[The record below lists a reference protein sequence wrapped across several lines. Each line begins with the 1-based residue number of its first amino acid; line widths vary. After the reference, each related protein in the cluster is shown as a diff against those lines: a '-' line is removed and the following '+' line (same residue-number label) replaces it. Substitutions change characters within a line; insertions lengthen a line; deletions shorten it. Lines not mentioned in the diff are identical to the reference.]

1 MSSPSSN
8 EVTPSD
14 LVREL
19 HRLQEGKPTKFE
31 QPKYYD
37 GKKGE
42 LRGFLTRLKAYFRH
56 YQKNFGNEV
65 DKVLFA
71 ANRLEGEALN
81 WFEPTL
87 RNFLDNDS
95 EAQDEET
102 KAIFAEYSKFE
113 EGLKG
118 AFGDPDEARTAE
130 RQLTQ
135 FRQHGSATD
144 YAARFRQISS
154 HLDWEDEPLM
164 AQFYQGLKEEVKDE
178 LVKLDRPRTFAEY
191 AAMAVRVDDRLY
203 ERRLEKK
210 QHGKNTCISYH
221 ANAGYKRQQP
231 EPRSTAYGTHSG
243 PMELDAMQ
251 RNNQPRRNGKCFNC
265 GKEGHYARECRN
277 KRFAK
282 IPESKRE
289 ANQTTHQPLE
299 QRTLA
304 VGKRVLLCNYPLQ
317 EILST
322 AGTGIFSHLTVM
334 VRINHRRI
342 EALID
347 CGAQGNYMSPRVIN
361 REKIPWKKKKDPY
374 GLRTV
379 EGDSVSYGAG
389 TVDKET
395 EPLHMSVLGRSE
407 TITFDITETADHDII
422 LGIPWLRKN
431 NPRIDWSTGQLYW
444 DSATPA
450 QGTIKGEEDAHGGW
464 ATGDSASEQVQQT
477 PSSEP
482 KHHRA
487 IMYLREVATTI
498 NNADRMKDVPEEYK
512 CYNKLFQEE
521 LETGLPEHSK
531 RDHEI
536 PLKPGTEP
544 KFQKIYPLNE
554 QQLQALREYLDEN
567 LRKGYIR
574 PSTSPAGYPI
584 LFVPKKN
591 GKLRLCVDYRQLND
605 ITIKNRYPLPLV
617 TELQSRLGKASWFT
631 ALDLKGAYNLIRI
644 KDGEEWKTAFR
655 TVLGHYEYLVMPF
668 GLTNA
673 PASFQSMINDV
684 LREYLDEFV
693 VVYLDDILIYSE
705 TLEEHKEHVH
715 KILKRLQNANL
726 LVEPE
731 KCKFLAQEVDYLGY
745 TIRPGE
751 IRMQE
756 SKLSAIKEWPTPT
769 NIKDVRAFLGFANFY
784 RSKDTVRSYH
794 PLPIS
799 PRRNKNSNGMTRQR
813 KPLAISRKPSSGS
826 PY

>member
-8 EVTPSD
+8 EATPSD
-14 LVREL
+14 LIREL
-19 HRLQEGKPTKFE
+19 HHLQEGKPTKFE
-31 QPKYYD
+31 QPKCYD

-56 YQKNFGNEV
+56 YPKSFSNEV

-102 KAIFAEYSKFE
+102 TAIFAEYSNFE

-135 FRQHGSATD
+135 FRQRGSATD

-191 AAMAVRVDDRLY
+191 AAMAVRIDDRLY

-210 QHGKNTCISYH
+210 QHGKNTRIFHH
-221 ANAGYKRQQP
+221 ANAGYKQQQP

-251 RNNQPRRNGKCFNC
+251 RNNNPRRNSKCFNC
-265 GKEGHYARECRN
+265 GKEGHFARECRN
-277 KRFAK
+277 RRFAK
-282 IPESKRE
+282 VPEGKRE

-299 QRTLA
+299 QTPTDRQILCMQRFRTLFI
-304 VGKRVLLCNYPLQ
+304 VTGQRLSQQ
-317 EILST
+317 EESLST
-322 AGTGIFSHLTVM
+322 ADTGMFGHLTVM
-334 VRINHRRI
+334 VRINHRQV

-347 CGAQGNYMSPRVIN
+347 CGAQGNYISPRIIN
-361 REKIPWKKKKDPY
+361 QERIPWTKKKDPY

-395 EPLHMSVLGRSE
+395 ESLHMSVLGRSE
-407 TITFDITETADHDII
+407 TITLDITETADHNII

-450 QGTIKGEEDAHGGW
+450 QGTIKGREDAHSSR
-464 ATGDSASEQVQQT
+464 ATRDSASEQVQQT
-477 PSSEP
+477 PSCEP
-482 KHHRA
+482 KHPRA

-498 NNADRMKDVPEEYK
+498 NNADRMKDVPAEYK
-512 CYNKLFQEE
+512 CYKKLFQEE
-521 LETGLPEHSK
+521 LETGLPEHNK

-554 QQLQALREYLDEN
+554 PQLQALREYLDEN

-617 TELQSRLGKASWFT
+617 TELQSRLRKAGWFT
-631 ALDLKGAYNLIRI
+631 ALDLKGAYNLIRV

-705 TLEEHKEHVH
+705 TLEKHKEHMH
-715 KILKRLQNANL
+715 KILKKLQDANL

-731 KCKFLAQEVDYLGY
+731 KCQFHAQEVDYQRFQRSRNGRHLLISRTY
-745 TIRPGE
+745 AH
-751 IRMQE
+751 
-756 SKLSAIKEWPTPT
+756 SSALPTFT
-769 NIKDVRAFLGFANFY
+769 ENSSRVIARLY
-784 RSKDTVRSYH
+784 R
-794 PLPIS
+794 PLPTS
-799 PRRNKNSNGMTRQR
+799 PRRNKSLNGTTRQT
-813 KPLAISRKPSSGS
+813 KPSAISRKPSFRS
-826 PY
+826 PYW